1 MGRHIA
7 IFVMAEIWSEQAV
20 QDPQQCQ
27 QLGDGW
33 DFPASCWGWRQ
44 AAVVEEQEAA
54 GNRQLPAP
62 GSFPGRAE
70 LRECQ
75 LCN

>member
-33 DFPASCWGWRQ
+33 DFPAS
-44 AAVVEEQEAA
+44 
-54 GNRQLPAP
+54 
-62 GSFPGRAE
+62 
-70 LRECQ
+70 
-75 LCN
+75 